1 MGSIRVTNKLDDLA
15 RDMKGIA
22 TTGRAAMVPVVAR
35 YGEMGNNAARRF
47 ARQRSGPHG
56 ANYYKRITAE
66 ARTPLSWEYG
76 PEGDVVENAVGAGWR
91 NGPANTDL
99 ERSMD
104 YVGPKFA
111 DAVGKTADRLF
122 TRRGWA

>member
-1 MGSIRVTNKLDDLA
+1 MASIRVTNDLSGLA
-15 RDMKGIA
+15 RDTAAIA
-22 TTGRAAMVPVVAR
+22 TTGKAAMVPVVAR
-35 YGEMGNNAARRF
+35 YGQMGNSAARRF

-56 ANYYKRITAE
+56 ANYFKRLTAE
-66 ARTPLSWEYG
+66 MRTPLSWEYG

>member
-1 MGSIRVTNKLDDLA
+1 MASIRVTNKLDDL
-15 RDMKGIA
+15 RYDMTAIKVGA
-22 TTGRAAMVPVVAR
+22 ETQFPGVVAR
-35 YGEMGNNAARRF
+35 YARMGNNAAQRF

-56 ANYYKRITAE
+56 LNYWKRITAE

-76 PEGDVVENAVGAGWR
+76 PEGDVVDNAVGAGWR

-104 YVGPKFA
+104 VVGPKFA
-111 DAVGKTADRLF
+111 DAVGKTAERLF
-122 TRRGWA
+122 ERRGWS

>member
-1 MGSIRVTNKLDDLA
+1 MASIRVTNDLSDLA
-15 RDMKGIA
+15 RDTKAIA

-35 YGEMGNNAARRF
+35 YGQMGNNAARRF

-56 ANYYKRITAE
+56 VDYFKRITAE
-66 ARTPLSWEYG
+66 TRTPLSWEYG

-111 DAVGKTADRLF
+111 DAVGKTAERLF
-122 TRRGWA
+122 ARRGWA

>member
-1 MGSIRVTNKLDDLA
+1 MASIRVTNKLDDLA
-15 RDMKGIA
+15 RDTKVIA
-22 TTGRAAMVPVVAR
+22 AASDRVWPGVVAR

>member
-1 MGSIRVTNKLDDLA
+1 MASIRVANDLSDLA
-15 RDMKGIA
+15 RDTAAIA
-22 TTGRAAMVPVVAR
+22 VGGRAAMVPVVAR
-35 YGEMGNNAARRF
+35 YGQMGNNAAQRF

-56 ANYYKRITAE
+56 KNYFKRLSAE
-66 ARTPLSWEYG
+66 MRTPLSWEYG

-104 YVGPKFA
+104 YVGPRFA
-111 DAVGKTADRLF
+111 DAVGKTAERLF
-122 TRRGWA
+122 ERRGWS